1 MRPLYVLSI
10 LSLDTRRN
18 ASRVHGRPRGVAI
31 AAAARL
37 GGAYGAA
44 CSLYRAALPGVCVQ
58 AAAIAHM
65 RGAGRMAGSVWQ
77 IVPLTI
83 RVG

>member
-31 AAAARL
+31 PIAAAARL

-44 CSLYRAALPGVCVQ
+44 CSLYRAALPASLVDGCGFL
-58 AAAIAHM
+58 ADSAFDYP
-65 RGAGRMAGSVWQ
+65 GRV
-77 IVPLTI
+77 
-83 RVG
+83 R

>member
-18 ASRVHGRPRGVAI
+18 ASPVHGRPRGVAI

-44 CSLYRAALPGVCVQ
+44 CSLYRAALPASLVDGCGFL
-58 AAAIAHM
+58 ADSAFDYP
-65 RGAGRMAGSVWQ
+65 GRV
-77 IVPLTI
+77 
-83 RVG
+83 R

>member
-1 MRPLYVLSI
+1 MRPLYHVLSI

-44 CSLYRAALPGVCVQ
+44 CSLYRAALP
-58 AAAIAHM
+58 AM
-65 RGAGRMAGSVWQ
+65 RGAGRISGSVWQ

>member
-44 CSLYRAALPGVCVQ
+44 CSLYRAALPASLVDGCGFP
-58 AAAIAHM
+58 ADSAFDYP
-65 RGAGRMAGSVWQ
+65 GRV
-77 IVPLTI
+77 
-83 RVG
+83 R